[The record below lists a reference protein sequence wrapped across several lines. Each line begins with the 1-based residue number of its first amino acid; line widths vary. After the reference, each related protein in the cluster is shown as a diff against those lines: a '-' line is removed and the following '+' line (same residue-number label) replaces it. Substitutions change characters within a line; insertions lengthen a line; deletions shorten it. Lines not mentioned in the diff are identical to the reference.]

1 MYRIRLFSAC
11 ALVILFGCTSAG
23 SSVAPASHST
33 LQQAIDAAEPG
44 ETVPVKAGVYE
55 ECLTFKAGI
64 NLVGEGRDKVTIRC
78 DAKSGPV
85 LSVTDCREGSISGL
99 TLEHSGAEDL
109 AGKEEG
115 RPDVLSLNSSSVEV
129 IGCAVRGSG
138 GDGIGIAGKG
148 IPKIRDCTVQGNS
161 GNGIGVTG
169 EGAAPTLEN
178 NQCIENKAS
187 GIHFGEGARGTA
199 KGNTCSRNEM
209 HGIAVEDEETRA
221 TLRNNRCSENKRSGI
236 FFGDGTGGTV
246 QNCIITDNGEINEG
260 EIARLLESEQ
270 FDTLESI
277 ASELRAKKS
286 RFPSGV
292 WQLKAFYAY
301 LMDGSEGINF
311 KKKEQFLE
319 MLQRWHEA
327 HPGSV
332 TPRILLADA
341 HTEYAW
347 EARGH
352 GWASTVT
359 EDGWKGF
366 REHLTKAWE
375 ILREAEKLE
384 TKDPQ
389 LYSIMVL
396 TGMGLSKDRP
406 DALASF
412 LSDVTGLNLTRN
424 EIAEAFEKGTQV
436 EPAYYHTYYR
446 RAISLLPRWGG
457 GPGEVER
464 FAARAVELTRD
475 IEGEAL
481 YPVVAYHVLDFVGTA
496 TYCHRFHFSWPRI
509 KQGHI
514 DLLKRFP
521 ESAYRL
527 NAFCLFAS
535 IYKDRETARELFE
548 KIGDNWYRSVWSRGA
563 FERWKEWAD
572 GRIDWPGPQPLHYSA
587 NLGYV
592 ALTDKLLRDGEDVN
606 ARDPSGWT
614 PLYYAVYR
622 DEIDIVKLLLAN
634 RADVNTATNRDFT
647 PLYAAAYDGDVEIVK
662 LLTALGADVNLAT
675 DLGWTSL
682 YAAVHGGH
690 LETAKLL
697 IEHGADVNLA
707 TRHSMTPLYA
717 AVRANMREMIEL
729 LIENGAD
736 VNIAT
741 DTSWSPLIR
750 ACRDGNGEVVRL
762 LLRNGGEV
770 NVATDIGWS
779 PLMLACDTG
788 NREFAEAFLRSGA
801 HVNTTMQDGWA
812 ALHLA
817 ARKGHTEIVGMLLGQ
832 QGIDINIANEELE
845 TPLHESAERGHE
857 QVVRLL
863 LEKGAEVN
871 PRDEDG
877 LTPLGLAKR
886 RRRASIVELLRK
898 HGGVE

>member
-1 MYRIRLFSAC
+1 
-11 ALVILFGCTSAG
+11 
-23 SSVAPASHST
+23 
-33 LQQAIDAAEPG
+33 
-44 ETVPVKAGVYE
+44 
-55 ECLTFKAGI
+55 
-64 NLVGEGRDKVTIRC
+64 
-78 DAKSGPV
+78 
-85 LSVTDCREGSISGL
+85 
-99 TLEHSGAEDL
+99 
-109 AGKEEG
+109 
-115 RPDVLSLNSSSVEV
+115 
-129 IGCAVRGSG
+129 
-138 GDGIGIAGKG
+138 
-148 IPKIRDCTVQGNS
+148 
-161 GNGIGVTG
+161 
-169 EGAAPTLEN
+169 
-178 NQCIENKAS
+178 
-187 GIHFGEGARGTA
+187 
-199 KGNTCSRNEM
+199 
-209 HGIAVEDEETRA
+209 
-221 TLRNNRCSENKRSGI
+221 
-236 FFGDGTGGTV
+236 
-246 QNCIITDNGEINEG
+246 
-260 EIARLLESEQ
+260 
-270 FDTLESI
+270 
-277 ASELRAKKS
+277 
-286 RFPSGV
+286 
-292 WQLKAFYAY
+292 
-301 LMDGSEGINF
+301 MDGSEEINF
-311 KKKEQFLE
+311 KKKEQFLK

-332 TPRILLADA
+332 TPRIVLADA

-359 EDGWKGF
+359 EEGWKGF

-406 DALASF
+406 GALASL
-412 LSDVTGLNLTRN
+412 LSDVTGLKLTRN
-424 EIAEAFEKGTQV
+424 EIAEAFEKGVQV
-436 EPAYYHTYYR
+436 EPAYYHTYFR

-457 GPGEVER
+457 GPGEVEL

-475 IEGEAL
+475 LEGEAL
-481 YPVVAYHVLDFVGTA
+481 YAVVAYHVLDFVGTA

-521 ESAYRL
+521 ESTYRL

-535 IYKDRETARELFE
+535 IYKDRETARELFD

-572 GRIDWPGPQPLHYSA
+572 GRIDWPGPQPLHYAA
-587 NLGYV
+587 NLGHV

-606 ARDPSGWT
+606 VRDPSGWT

-634 RADVNTATNRDFT
+634 RADVNIATNRDLT

-662 LLTALGADVNLAT
+662 LLIAHGADINLATGNGWTPLYTAVQGRHLETARLLLKQGADVNLAANDNFT
-675 DLGWTSL
+675 PL
-682 YAAVHGGH
+682 YAAVWARQA
-690 LETAKLL
+690 EIAKLL
-697 IEHGADVNLA
+697 LEHGADVSLA
-707 TRHSMTPLYA
+707 TKDNWTPLYA
-717 AVRANMREMIEL
+717 AVRGNTPEL
-729 LIENGAD
+729 VEILIESGAD
-736 VNIAT
+736 VN
-741 DTSWSPLIR
+741 TSTRDAWSPLIR
-750 ACRDGNGEVVRL
+750 ACWEGNEEIVRM
-762 LLRNGGEV
+762 LLRNGAEV

-788 NREFAEAFLRSGA
+788 NLEFAQAFLRSGA
-801 HVNTTMQDGWA
+801 HVNTTMKGGWA

-817 ARKGHTEIVGMLLGQ
+817 ARKGHTEIVGMLLSQ

-857 QVVRLL
+857 QVVNLL